1 MPTVFDHLYD
11 CTHDSR
17 WQMIKN
23 NMLDRLTA
31 LSKQHRTGLVP
42 DFAWARPGSTKPVGP
57 NTVAG
62 KYDGDYSA
70 NACRVP
76 MMLAKSND
84 PRAQKVLNKMMRFF
98 SEQYYITAG
107 YSLNGHRLVKYQS
120 NSFSAPIFYAVSC
133 NRNEGYDN
141 LFASQKHIFSKPLT
155 EKNYYDAT
163 LTTLAA
169 LEGMN

>member
-1 MPTVFDHLYD
+1 M
-11 CTHDSR
+11 
-17 WQMIKN
+17 
-23 NMLDRLTA
+23 
-31 LSKQHRTGLVP
+31 
-42 DFAWARPGSTKPVGP
+42 GP

-84 PRAQKVLNKMMRFF
+84 PRAQKILNKMMRFF

>member
-1 MPTVFDHLYD
+1 
-11 CTHDSR
+11 
-17 WQMIKN
+17 
-23 NMLDRLTA
+23 
-31 LSKQHRTGLVP
+31 
-42 DFAWARPGSTKPVGP
+42 
-57 NTVAG
+57 
-62 KYDGDYSA
+62 
-70 NACRVP
+70 
-76 MMLAKSND
+76 
-84 PRAQKVLNKMMRFF
+84 MMRFV